1 MQYRVQSF
9 RDSRQETMFNQ
20 VLEKLLIYAAGSGVS
35 SGQRLETALGRF
47 DSACRYPQKESR
59 NVVSGLRCWN
69 TLLLQPRRNRFIKC
83 EIGRNCR
90 CRRADGIELV
100 FRSNWKDSSN
110 GSEEFKCRRIGGIDC
125 RGAQSFC
132 R

>member
-1 MQYRVQSF
+1 
-9 RDSRQETMFNQ
+9 MFNQ
-20 VLEKLLIYAAGSGVS
+20 VFEKLLIYAAGSGMS

-47 DSACRYPQKESR
+47 DNACRYPQKESS
-59 NVVSGLRCWN
+59 NVVSSLQCWN

-90 CRRADGIELV
+90 SRSADCIELV
-100 FRSNWKDSSN
+100 SPSSRKDRAN
-110 GSEEFKCRRIGGIDC
+110 ASEEFKGHRLGRIDC
-125 RGAQSFC
+125 CGAQLSC

>member
-1 MQYRVQSF
+1 MQNRIQSL
-9 RDSRQETMFNQ
+9 RDSRQEAPLNQ
-20 VLEKLLIYAAGSGVS
+20 VFEKLLIYAAGRRVC
-35 SGQRLETALGRF
+35 SGQRLETTIGRV
-47 DSACRYPQKESR
+47 DSASRYPQKESR
-59 NVVSGLRCWN
+59 DVVSGLRCWN

-90 CRRADGIELV
+90 SRGTNCIELV
-100 FRSNWKDSSN
+100 FPFNWKNSSN
-110 GSEEFKCRRIGGIDC
+110 GSEEFKGHRIGGIDR